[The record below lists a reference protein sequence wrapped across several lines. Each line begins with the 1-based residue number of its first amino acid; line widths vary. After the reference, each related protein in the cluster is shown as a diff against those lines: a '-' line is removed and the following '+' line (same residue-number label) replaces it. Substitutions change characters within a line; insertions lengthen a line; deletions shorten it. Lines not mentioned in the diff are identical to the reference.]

1 MIFADEPAFPVFGA
15 WEAPGPGAGAMV
27 FAVDAEAR
35 VLMQLRDDRPH
46 LPGAGVWAPFGG
58 GVDAGETLREAA
70 VREFREETGITLA
83 PEVLRP
89 FGRCL
94 STRRSR
100 ARLYAFVTRLDVRPD
115 AIRVGEGAGFAFYT
129 ARQLRQI
136 PLAPA
141 LAHASLR
148 MAELIEA
155 DALPEAQGAVP
166 VALKD

>member
-1 MIFADEPAFPVFGA
+1 MIFPDEPEFPLFGA
-15 WEAPGPGAGAMV
+15 WEDAGPGAGAMI

-46 LPGAGVWAPFGG
+46 LSGAGFWAPFGG
-58 GVDAGETLREAA
+58 GVEAGETLREAA
-70 VREFREETGITLA
+70 VREFWEETGITLA
-83 PEVLRP
+83 QDVLRP

-100 ARLYAFVTRLDVRPD
+100 ARLYAFVTRLDVTPE

-129 ARQLRQI
+129 ARQLRLI

-166 VALKD
+166 VALRD